1 MRLQA
6 RGWPCL
12 RRMYGTR
19 CRLYAT
25 DSRTWVNLAGT
36 SRKVADRVT
45 ALPRRAVDNL
55 APARRVQSGRAAMCC
70 RAPTLA
76 EVVIM
81 LAVEVLS
88 IATNMASVA
97 SPFAVAPRASASVEC
112 RRRRAVACSCAW
124 PKPPRLAVARVHGG
138 GAFRRAAHVRCEA
151 GASDSVRVTGGAE
164 QNATRD
170 PAEQKELWWKVS
182 SLDCPLP
189 NRSRRR
195 LSSHKPDASPLAL
208 ANTT

>member
-45 ALPRRAVDNL
+45 ALPRRAFDNL

-81 LAVEVLS
+81 LALMSRFRLLWRFCLSRES
-88 IATNMASVA
+88 IATRVAVYPRPSGSVLNRR
-97 SPFAVAPRASASVEC
+97 SAVSRNGGLP
-112 RRRRAVACSCAW
+112 
-124 PKPPRLAVARVHGG
+124 G
-138 GAFRRAAHVRCEA
+138 GATYGME
-151 GASDSVRVTGGAE
+151 
-164 QNATRD
+164 
-170 PAEQKELWWKVS
+170 
-182 SLDCPLP
+182 
-189 NRSRRR
+189 
-195 LSSHKPDASPLAL
+195 
-208 ANTT
+208 